1 MSRRVDRGGN
11 KRPPEPPRRGGASA
25 GGKRPPEP
33 RPVDRGGRK
42 RPPEPPQEGG
52 GGGGGALRL
61 NKALSAAG
69 LGSRRA
75 VEELVR
81 AGRVSVDGQ
90 VVADLGRRVDPARD
104 RVEVDGSRVVL
115 DQRRRYWLLNKP
127 PGVVSTAADPEGRP
141 TVVGLVPEEPR
152 VFPVGRL
159 DRDTEGLLLLTN
171 DGPLAYRLTHARYGV
186 EKRYLAEVE
195 RLPADAPARLRR
207 GVVLE
212 DGPARPARVRVVAAA
227 GRRQMVEV
235 VLVEGRN
242 REVRR
247 LLDAVGAPVRR
258 LVRTGVGPV
267 RLRGLAPGE
276 YRPLRPDEIRGLYR
290 AAGL

>member
-1 MSRRVDRGGN
+1 MSRPVDRGGS
-11 KRPPEPPRRGGASA
+11 KRPPEPPH
-25 GGKRPPEP
+25 
-33 RPVDRGGRK
+33 
-42 RPPEPPQEGG
+42 GG
-52 GGGGGALRL
+52 GDVALRL

-186 EKRYLAEVE
+186 EKRYLAEVD

-207 GVVLE
+207 GVELE
-212 DGPARPARVRVVAAA
+212 DGTARPVRVRVVAAS

-258 LVRTGVGPV
+258 LVRTAVGPI

-276 YRPLRPDEIRGLYR
+276 YRALRPDEIRSLYR
-290 AAGL
+290 ATGL